1 MQLLQLLFLP
11 TWVHMHTLSVH
22 KVHPFGRTTEVFHQN
37 SLLICVIGVSDAP
50 VVIINHWHLH
60 ALMLVPVRE
69 QCGFCSFEVATV
81 RLRYWRF
88 LFHFLRLRCHSTLLF
103 IQWFILDFP
112 RSWFCACL
120 PVIPL
125 SCNAFLLHYGFLR
138 STLWSSLKLLT
149 LVHDCFRSCR
159 TKVHILPR

>member
-69 QCGFCSFEVATV
+69 QCGFCSFEGATV

-88 LFHFLRLRCHSTLLF
+88 SFHSLRLRCHSTLLF
-103 IQWFILDFP
+103 IQWFILEFSKVLIWRLFARNP
-112 RSWFCACL
+112 FELQCLSFALRIFKVNCVKLIETTRAC
-120 PVIPL
+120 I
-125 SCNAFLLHYGFLR
+125 
-138 STLWSSLKLLT
+138 
-149 LVHDCFRSCR
+149 
-159 TKVHILPR
+159 